1 MTRRRTAFRCSI
13 GQGRRSCP
21 SRYSRSEAKYAKLIQ
36 SAPADGIVQR
46 VDVRD
51 AAIVRDS
58 YLAVEDDGAASVGQ
72 FCERRFE
79 QRCAINAVPA
89 QQLQPAIA
97 ADDGYEPVPVVL
109 RLVEPVLSLRRLR
122 AGRDDLQTDVAR
134 HARRNSV
141 AWKRRR

>member
-1 MTRRRTAFRCSI
+1 
-13 GQGRRSCP
+13 
-21 SRYSRSEAKYAKLIQ
+21 
-36 SAPADGIVQR
+36 
-46 VDVRD
+46 
-51 AAIVRDS
+51 
-58 YLAVEDDGAASVGQ
+58 AVEDDGAASVGQ

-134 HARRNSV
+134 HVRRNSV
-141 AWKRRR
+141 AWKRRQWQRLTERGGCLAIKYGPSHSLRV